1 MKMPRM
7 LTPGSLL
14 RRRPLVVALAGLLA
28 FATAGAASAAVI
40 NVPADQPTIQAGINA
55 ASTGDVVIV
64 ASGVYV
70 ENLVLQKN
78 ITLQGAQAGV
88 PACNRVATETIVQPA
103 AGGSPVLLINA
114 AGAANATVDGFTFD
128 SNGNTPANGCV
139 DIESSVVPG
148 LRILNN
154 RIRGFKSSGLWYN
167 RGSVDG
173 VISGNE
179 INGATMVGAGQ
190 LLFMNGPQ
198 TFNGIQITNNCFLNS
213 SNYGWFVDGNRN
225 IGVGTNPATISGNL
239 FKNNGTGANTGS
251 RSLLSANIT
260 NNVFDSNVGTGWQG
274 GPKLC
279 NITGNQFKNNGAS
292 GLAFTSFGSTDPTK
306 GAQSNVVSGN
316 TFMGNVS
323 EGLFLS
329 SGQAAGTISTNSI
342 HNNDFLG
349 TTTGVRYGGAETID
363 VSCNWWNDIN
373 GPNYP
378 PTNNNA
384 AGAGLVGASMTFS
397 PWLNGSIAGAPLC
410 NQTQDR
416 VQAVTAGLCI
426 STAHPCVNVPV
437 NFTRVNTTGARG
449 ISVTF
454 TINLA
459 KIQLCGTPAAS
470 IHQGTWLNAYST
482 TFQVLDNG
490 GGSYTVDQAILG
502 LPCGQTAGGQLF
514 TVDLAA
520 SDGDGTGTITITDV
534 QARDCSN
541 APIPGGPGSPANIP
555 VDQTAPTT
563 IADLAA
569 SQVKAGNDADGTT
582 KIKLTFTAPGDA
594 ATVEVYRAGFGNY
607 PEYDDAPG
615 AGSVPATPAYPPP
628 APWALTGVTAT
639 NQTDE
644 VANRDFWYYVV
655 FTKDACGNVSSVS
668 NKTTGT
674 LNYHLGDVSDGVTAC
689 QGNNQVTTADIS
701 LLGAHYGAVL
711 ADPDAFGCLDVG
723 PTTDNSV
730 NGRPTTDNRV
740 QFEDLILFA
749 INYGQVSAPQMSAG
763 AVASDRDEIGID
775 APATVAAG
783 QTFTATVQFKGAGDI
798 QGLSAKLGWDRS
810 VVEPVSV
817 QAGELMTRQNG
828 VVLSSEPGD
837 VDAALL
843 GVRELGMA
851 GEGALATVTFRALA
865 TGSPKIA
872 LASADARDAAN
883 RRVLFG
889 ASKPAAPTVTEL
901 QPVAPNPFRQSAT
914 LTFSLAK
921 AGPVDLAIYSVDGR
935 RVRTLLKDSRDAGSY
950 RLVWNGIDDR
960 GSAVH
965 AGVYYARLATAA
977 GTFKR
982 TVVYMK

>member
-1 MKMPRM
+1 MSRM
-7 LTPGSLL
+7 LTPGSSFRRLL
-14 RRRPLVVALAGLLA
+14 VPALAGL
-28 FATAGAASAAVI
+28 FALVASAASAAVI

-55 ASTGDVVIV
+55 ASPGDVVIV

-70 ENLVLQKN
+70 ENLTLQKN
-78 ITLQGAQAGV
+78 ITLQGAQSGV
-88 PACNRVATETIVQPA
+88 PACNRVATETVVQPA

-114 AGAANATVDGFTFD
+114 VGAAGATVDGFTFD
-128 SNGNTPANGCV
+128 SNGNTPVNGCV
-139 DIESSVVPG
+139 DIESAVVPN

-179 INGATMVGAGQ
+179 INGATMVGSGQ
-190 LLFMNGPQ
+190 CLFMNGPQ
-198 TFNGIQITNNCFLNS
+198 SFNGIQITNNCFINS

-225 IGVGTNPATISGNL
+225 IGIGTNPALISGNL

-251 RSLLSANIT
+251 RSLLSANVT
-260 NNVFDSNVGTGWQG
+260 NNVFDSNLGTGWQG

-279 NITGNQFKNNGAS
+279 TVSGNQFKNNGIS
-292 GLAFTSFGSTDPTK
+292 GLSFTSFGNNTDATR
-306 GAQSNVVSGN
+306 GAQSNTVSGN
-316 TFMGNVS
+316 TFTGNLS

-329 SGQAAGTISTNSI
+329 SSQPPGTISTNNI
-342 HNNDFLG
+342 NNNDFLG
-349 TTTGVRYGGAETID
+349 TTMGVRYGGGETIN

-378 PTNNNA
+378 PTNNNP
-384 AGAGLVGASMTFS
+384 AGAGLTGASMTFS

-437 NFTRVNTTGARG
+437 TFTRVNTTQARG

-454 TINLA
+454 TINPA

-470 IHQGTWLNAYST
+470 IHQGTWLNGFTS

-502 LPCGQTAGGQLF
+502 LPCGTATGGQLF
-514 TVDLAA
+514 TVDLKA

-541 APIPGGPGSPANIP
+541 APIPGGPGAPANIP
-555 VDQTAPTT
+555 VDQTAPTA

-594 ATVEVYRAGFGNY
+594 ATVEVYRAGYGNY
-607 PEYDDAPG
+607 PEYDDPPG
-615 AGSVPATPAYPPP
+615 AGSVPATPAYPPG
-628 APWALTGVTAT
+628 APWVLTGVTAT

-644 VANRDFWYYVV
+644 VTNRDFWYYVV
-655 FTKDACGNVSSVS
+655 FTKDGCGNISAVS
-668 NKTTGT
+668 NQTTGT

-711 ADPDAFGCLDVG
+711 GDPDAFGCLDIG

-749 INYGQVSAPQMSAG
+749 INFGQVSAPQMGAG
-763 AVASDRDEIGID
+763 AVATDRDEIGID
-775 APATVAAG
+775 APATVSAG
-783 QTFTATVQFKGAGDI
+783 QILTATLTFKGAGDV
-798 QGLSAKLGWDRS
+798 QGLSTKLGWDRS
-810 VVEPVSV
+810 VVEPISV
-817 QAGELMTRQNG
+817 DAGELMTRQNG
-828 VVLSSEPGD
+828 VVFSSEPGD

-843 GVRELGMA
+843 GVRDLGIA
-851 GEGALATVTFRALA
+851 GEGSLATVRFRALA
-865 TGSPKIA
+865 SGSPKIA
-872 LASADARDAAN
+872 IASTDARDAAN
-883 RRVLFG
+883 HRVAFG
-889 ASKPAAPTVTEL
+889 AAKPAPTVTEL
-901 QPVAPNPFRQSAT
+901 QPVAPNPFRQTAA
-914 LTFSLAK
+914 LAFSLAK
-921 AGPVDLAIYSVDGR
+921 GGPVDLAIFSVDGR
-935 RVRTLLKDSRDAGSY
+935 RVRSLLKDTREAGTY
-950 RLVWNGIDDR
+950 RMVWNGMDDR
-960 GSAVH
+960 GGQVH
-965 AGVYYARLATAA
+965 AGVYYARLVTAA
-977 GTFKR
+977 GTYKR
-982 TVVYMK
+982 TVIYMK